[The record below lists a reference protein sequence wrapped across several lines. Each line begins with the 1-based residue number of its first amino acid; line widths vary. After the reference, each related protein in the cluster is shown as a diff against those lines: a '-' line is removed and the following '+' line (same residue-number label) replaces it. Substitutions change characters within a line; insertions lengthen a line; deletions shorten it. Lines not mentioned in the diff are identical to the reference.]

1 MNWVFVCFI
10 PCRIPGFTK
19 RYDFKKNKSQGI
31 LVYST
36 CSNLYHWFIW
46 VICWVNLLAQGVLV
60 ETVSE
65 SFSFLE
71 LSAPGRGA
79 RVSACTAV
87 EGWLPAELYL
97 SHSPSVLKKPLRM
110 CSQNIGFHCLFSW
123 CLSCPFWQYFVG
135 CTNDNTLLW
144 MMIPLWMYW
153 CFQPLKLQE
162 KYSSSGRF
170 QLKGETHFKLA

>member
-1 MNWVFVCFI
+1 MNCMFVCFI
-10 PCRIPGFTK
+10 LYRIPGFTK
-19 RYDFKKNKSQGI
+19 HYDFKKNKSEGI

-46 VICWVNLLAQGVLV
+46 IICWVNLLAQGVLV
-60 ETVSE
+60 EMVSE

-71 LSAPGRGA
+71 LSAPNSGA
-79 RVSACTAV
+79 KVSACTAV
-87 EGWLPAELYL
+87 AGWFPAEFYL

-110 CSQNIGFHCLFSW
+110 CYLNIRFHCLFSW
-123 CLSCPFWQYFVG
+123 YLFCPFWQYF
-135 CTNDNTLLW
+135 DNILLW
-144 MMIPLWMYW
+144 MMIPLWIYW
-153 CFQPLKLQE
+153 SFQPLKLLE